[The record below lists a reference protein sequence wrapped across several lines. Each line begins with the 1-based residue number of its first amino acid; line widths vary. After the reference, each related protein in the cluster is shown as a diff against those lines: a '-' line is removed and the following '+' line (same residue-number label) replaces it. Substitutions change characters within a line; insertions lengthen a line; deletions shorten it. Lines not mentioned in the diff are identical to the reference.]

1 MGVNKLHI
9 MACVHKRQAETK
21 MFVKHFNY
29 LAENAQKELGLTLV
43 CSTDKDY
50 KYLVEELGVSE
61 SCVFK
66 HVNKPLSRKHNLM
79 LEQAMREDWDG
90 LIHLGSDDLVSLAY
104 LKAVENLNLV
114 EPRFYALTDI
124 YFTELKSGKNKR
136 FKSNKIGAGRV
147 FSRRLIERECRAVKV
162 VFNRPYYAHQRGEE
176 AYIPFALKE
185 KIVHERRA
193 AEEIDGVDGKYILW
207 FAKKDNGLDN
217 ESNRVLLEAGY
228 EPVPL
233 NFKAPQLIDV
243 KGPDS
248 LTSWYQIKTNVL
260 NHEFHRQELNRISPV
275 NFQKPKSDET

>member
-1 MGVNKLHI
+1 
-9 MACVHKRQAETK
+9 
-21 MFVKHFNY
+21 MFIKHFQY

-50 KYLVEELGVSE
+50 KYLVEELGVNE

-79 LEQAMREDWDG
+79 LEKAMREDWDG
-90 LIHLGSDDLVSLAY
+90 LIHLGSDDLVSLTY
-104 LKAVENLNLV
+104 LKAVENLNLI

-124 YFTELKSGKNKR
+124 YFTELKSGKSKR
-136 FKSNKIGAGRV
+136 FKSDKIGAGRV

-176 AYIPFALKE
+176 AYIPFALRE
-185 KIVHERRA
+185 KIVNERRA
-193 AEEIDGVDGKYILW
+193 AQEIDGVDGKYILW

-217 ESNRVLLEAGY
+217 ESNRVLSEAGY
-228 EPVPL
+228 EPSLL
-233 NFKAPQLIDV
+233 NFKAPELIDV

-248 LTSWYQIKTNVL
+248 LTSWYQIKTTVL

-275 NFQKPKSDET
+275 NFVNPQSDET